1 MCRACHA
8 PAIKEFREC
17 RSSLY
22 IRAVLQVERDSHK
35 RIVIGA
41 HGQYFN
47 NLRSSVL
54 LRRPESARV
63 SRIVSRIVSRE
74 QRAVLAFLV
83 AFLLSMTPTAI
94 QAQQGGE
101 FLLIPLSARAVGQ
114 GDAVIADTTLGTAA
128 MWWNPASLSR
138 LSKREIAVHHGQNV
152 IYQANMVALAVPSK
166 VLGTL
171 SLSGLIVDYGRYPSF
186 APDGSPNGG
195 EIGTYNYQLAASYAS
210 SIGDRFSAGV
220 TYKFLMFRNAC
231 SGYCGPNF
239 TSASG
244 SSNAVDF
251 GAQYVVPIK
260 LPLTLGA
267 AIRNLGPS
275 MPVRDAAQADPLP
288 RFIQIGGRL
297 QIPSAALKKNNASLE
312 VSSDLMHSDAI
323 SGTAIGMGVTLGYRE
338 MLFLQGGYKAMAED
352 QSEGGPS
359 IGVGFRRG
367 GFGIDIARRFDRLS
381 SPIGEP
387 PTFVTLRARF

>member
-1 MCRACHA
+1 MRRTCHGTE
-8 PAIKEFREC
+8 IKEFRER

-54 LRRPESARV
+54 LRRPESVRV
-63 SRIVSRIVSRE
+63 NRILPRE
-74 QRAVLAFLV
+74 QGAVLAFFL
-83 AFLLSMTPTAI
+83 AFLLSMAPTTI
-94 QAQQGGE
+94 RAQQGGE

-138 LSKREIAVHHGQNV
+138 LTKREIAVHHGQNV
-152 IYQANMVALAVPSK
+152 IYQANMVAFAVPSK

-171 SLSGLIVDYGRYPSF
+171 SVSGLIVDYGRFPSF
-186 APDGSPNGG
+186 APDGTPFGG

-210 SIGDRFSAGV
+210 AIGDRFSAGV
-220 TYKFLMFRNAC
+220 TYKLLMFRNAC

-251 GAQYVVPIK
+251 GAQYV
-260 LPLTLGA
+260 LPTTLPVTLGA

-288 RFIQIGGRL
+288 RFIQAGARV

-312 VSSDLMHSDAI
+312 VAGDILHSDAI
-323 SGTAIGMGVTLGYRE
+323 SGTALGMGVTLGYRE
-338 MLFLQGGYKAMAED
+338 MLFLQGGYKAMSQD
-352 QSEGGPS
+352 QAEGGPS

-381 SPIGEP
+381 SSVGEP